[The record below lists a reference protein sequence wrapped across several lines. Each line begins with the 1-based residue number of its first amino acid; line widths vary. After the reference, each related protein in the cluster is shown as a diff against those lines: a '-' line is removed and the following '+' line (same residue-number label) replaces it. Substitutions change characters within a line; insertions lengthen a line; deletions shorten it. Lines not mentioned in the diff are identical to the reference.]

1 MALALAIIFMGGFL
15 FLGIGYGGA
24 GFNISSIFSGGCS
37 TKTTQPNT
45 AQGEL
50 DKFLAVLAA
59 DPNNTAAM
67 LSAAGVYEGMYQAG
81 GDQGDSTFLIQAADL
96 LERAIAA
103 DPTLIAVYLRLA
115 DDYTKVGSS
124 AALQQAVVVLN
135 KALGVFP
142 DNADI
147 YLNLGTVQRSLGNVA
162 MAAMAWQRYL
172 LLDPNGQY
180 AAVIQQQLDQLVGK
194 TTTTVGTATTGAPGA
209 TTTTTLPATTTTTI
223 AATTSTTG

>member
-1 MALALAIIFMGGFL
+1 M
-15 FLGIGYGGA
+15 
-24 GFNISSIFSGGCS
+24 
-37 TKTTQPNT
+37 
-45 AQGEL
+45 
-50 DKFLAVLAA
+50 
-59 DPNNTAAM
+59 
-67 LSAAGVYEGMYQAG
+67 
-81 GDQGDSTFLIQAADL
+81 
-96 LERAIAA
+96 
-103 DPTLIAVYLRLA
+103 
-115 DDYTKVGSS
+115 
-124 AALQQAVVVLN
+124 VLN

-147 YLNLGTVQRSLGNVA
+147 YLKLGTVQRSLGNVA